1 MRYRPF
7 GSTGFQVSEIGFG
20 CGDNAGLMVEGDAG
34 ERRAV
39 VERALAAG
47 INYFDTSNNYGDGRS
62 ETNLGVTLKE
72 IGAEP
77 FIATKVRLSTA
88 DLEDLRT
95 GVRAEFEASLRRL
108 QMEKVDLYY
117 LHTRVAAERR
127 TGGGLP
133 GGPSHI
139 SLDDLT
145 GPIWETFLQ
154 LRHEGKTRFLGI
166 CTSGAEV
173 PAVRAAMEQLPLDV
187 IQAQYSLLN
196 PTEARTPPAGFKGPD
211 YGQTIELAGQ
221 KDIGVTAFR
230 ALAAGAL
237 AQKPGAALRSTASRG
252 NATWNADIERAQAL
266 GFLRG
271 PGEEKLAGGAVRY
284 VLSNPNVS
292 SVLLGFSKG
301 EYVDEANAYSDAGP
315 LPSETIGRIES
326 LYATDFGREDRK
338 PDSSS

>member
-1 MRYRPF
+1 MKYRPF
-7 GSTGFQVSEIGFG
+7 GSTGFQISEIGFG
-20 CGDNAGLMVEGDAG
+20 CGDNGGLMVAGDAA

-62 ETNLGVTLKE
+62 EMNLGATLKE
-72 IGAEP
+72 IGAHP

-88 DLEDLRT
+88 DLDDLRA
-95 GVRAEFEASLRRL
+95 GVRSEFEASLRRL
-108 QMEKVDLYY
+108 QMERVDLYY

-139 SLDDLT
+139 SLEDLT
-145 GPIWETFLQ
+145 GPIWETFQQ
-154 LRHEGKTRFLGI
+154 LRDEGKTRFLGI
-166 CTSGAEV
+166 CTTGAEAL
-173 PAVRAAMEQLPLDV
+173 AVREAMERLPLDV

-196 PTEARTPPAGFKGPD
+196 PTEARTPPAGFQGQD
-211 YGQTIELAGQ
+211 NGQTIELAGQ
-221 KDIGVTAFR
+221 KGIGVTAFR

-237 AQKPGAALRSTASRG
+237 AQKPGAALRQTSSRG
-252 NATWNADIERAQAL
+252 NATWNADMERAQAL
-266 GFLRG
+266 GFLRA

-284 VLSNPNVS
+284 ALSNPYVS
-292 SVLLGFSKG
+292 TVLLGFSKG

-315 LPSETIGRIES
+315 LPADVIARIEA
-326 LYATDFGREDRK
+326 LYATDFGRTK
-338 PDSSS
+338 